1 MVFLDFLL
9 MRKTPGGI
17 VDIYIY
23 IYTHIIG
30 FVSENLDESFS
41 YGHFKRYIW
50 DDADE

>member
-1 MVFLDFLL
+1 

-23 IYTHIIG
+23 IIG
-30 FVSENLDESFS
+30 FVSENLDESFR